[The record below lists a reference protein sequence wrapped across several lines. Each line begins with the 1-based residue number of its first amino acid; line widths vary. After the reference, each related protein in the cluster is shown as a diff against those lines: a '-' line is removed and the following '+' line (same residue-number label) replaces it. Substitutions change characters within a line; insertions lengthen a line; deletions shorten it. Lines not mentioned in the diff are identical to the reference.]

1 MRRLAFLVLLF
12 AASTGYAMPVE
23 IAAEYKLTNLG
34 ILIGHVSEKFER
46 DGDRYSILSVSRS
59 EGVLKIVLDDSLT
72 LESRGRVNA
81 DGLQP
86 LQFEQRRGSKSDR
99 DIRATFDWEKGVLHS
114 LYQGKVTDV
123 ALPKSTQDRVSILYQ
138 FMNLGSNAA
147 QKVEM
152 HMSNGRKV
160 ELYTYRLVDESRVK
174 TPAGEFDTVHYER
187 VRASEKD
194 PRTDVWLAKDR
205 FNVPVR
211 VVFDDPRGLKVEQT
225 ITDLKVR

>member
-1 MRRLAFLVLLF
+1 MKRLALLFLLF
-12 AASTGYAMPVE
+12 AASTVHAMPVE
-23 IAAEYKLTNLG
+23 IDAEYKLTNLG
-34 ILIGHVSEKFER
+34 ILIGRVTEKFQR
-46 DGDRYSILSVSRS
+46 DGDRYSIQSVSRS

-72 LESRGRVNA
+72 LESHGLVNTQ
-81 DGLQP
+81 GLQP
-86 LQFEQRRGSKSDR
+86 LVFEQRRRTKSDR

-123 ALPKSTQDRVSILYQ
+123 ALPKATQDRVSILYQ
-138 FMNLGSNAA
+138 FMNLGSTATPS
-147 QKVEM
+147 VEM

-160 ELYTYRLVDESRVK
+160 ELYTYRFVEESRLK